1 MPRRYQL
8 FWILCALCL
17 LLPTVGAAQI
27 DTLDQGFGDFAI
39 GAGGGPVWGQSF
51 EAFSDHI
58 GSVTLRAAGFPG
70 NFFLLVTAARVDTFA
85 PGGVSP
91 DFNDI
96 RYRSSLIEMPILGPD
111 FQEIS
116 LEVVADMIIG
126 EKIFIVADMFS
137 EGASGMV
144 GFQAA
149 NALTN
154 DAIPSGNL
162 LWMIKENVPQ
172 NATELTD
179 LNVDGAFTGLFS
191 DIAIRIAVPEP
202 TALQMQM
209 VALLAVFVLVATRQR
224 RLDRALCVLK
234 IRPPC
239 SGTGS
244 LGPTCQND

>member
-27 DTLDQGFGDFAI
+27 DTLDQHHGDFSI
-39 GAGGGPVWGQSF
+39 GAGTNPICGQSF

-58 GSVTLRAAGFPG
+58 GSVTLLGAGFPG
-70 NFFLLVTAARVDTFA
+70 NFFLLVTAARVDALA

-96 RYRSSLIEMPILGPD
+96 RYRSSLIELSNIAPD
-111 FQEIS
+111 FREIS
-116 LEVVADMIIG
+116 LDVDADMIIG

-137 EGASGMV
+137 EGASGRV
-144 GFQAA
+144 GFEAA
-149 NALTN
+149 NALTD
-154 DAIPSGNL
+154 DAIPSGDL

-202 TALQMQM
+202 AELQMQM

-224 RLDRALCVLK
+224 RRLRR
-234 IRPPC
+234 IF
-239 SGTGS
+239 
-244 LGPTCQND
+244 

>member
-39 GAGGGPVWGQSF
+39 GVRGAPIWGQSF

-58 GSVTLRAAGFPG
+58 GSVTLRAKGVPG
-70 NFFLLVTAARVDTFA
+70 SFFLLVTAARVDALA

-96 RYRSSLIEMPILGPD
+96 RYRSSLIELPFLGPD
-111 FQEIS
+111 AHEIS
-116 LEVVADMIIG
+116 LDVDADMTIG

-137 EGASGMV
+137 EGGFGVV
-144 GFQAA
+144 GFVAA

-154 DAIPSGNL
+154 DAIPSGDL
-162 LWMIKENVPQ
+162 LWIITENVPQ

-179 LNVDGAFTGLFS
+179 LNVDGAFTGVFS

-202 TALQMQM
+202 AELQMQM

-224 RLDRALCVLK
+224 RIA
-234 IRPPC
+234 
-239 SGTGS
+239 G
-244 LGPTCQND
+244 